1 MTTQYNK
8 SIIGTPRK
16 NYEDI
21 PDLTDEII
29 ARCNEPDEPIKEI
42 PKVNKKKGSNLEK
55 KTGESSIVNP
65 SSIVVPANIVS
76 SDYIQIPGQD
86 FIIAIGE
93 TDFNLNYEGA
103 NKAVLK
109 RGLAVPTTNQFM
121 AFHNYIIDCYKNN
134 KPIFDSAGNSLS
146 KKVKDDL
153 YNQLTSNCWSWL
165 NGKFNLSNNKNK
177 IELITGLD
185 SKNNLITKEEPLE
198 ICLMQD
204 CYVDFTKLNKNGI
217 PHINSKHSN
226 QNYVKGEN
234 IYYWAP
240 VNGRVA
246 RVSADSDGANLGCSR
261 NPSNT
266 SSSLGVFGIAQVLDP
281 KLAGGKK

>member
-1 MTTQYNK
+1 MTNQYNK
-8 SIIGTPRK
+8 SIIGTSRK
-16 NYEDI
+16 NYGDI

-29 ARCNEPDEPIKEI
+29 ARCNEPDEPVKEV
-42 PKVNKKKGSNLEK
+42 PKVNTKKGSNLEK
-55 KTGESSIVNP
+55 KTGETQIVNP

-134 KPIFDSAGNSLS
+134 KSIFDSAGNSLS

-185 SKNNLITKEEPLE
+185 FKNNLITKEEPLE
-198 ICLMQD
+198 TCLIKD

-217 PHINSKHSN
+217 PDINSKHSN

-240 VNGRVA
+240 VNERVA
-246 RVSADSDGANLGCSR
+246 GFGAGSVRAYLGCCGL
-261 NPSNT
+261 PSDT
-266 SSSLGVFGIAQVLDP
+266 FSALGVFGIAQGIPP